1 MRVKQVIRRI
11 RWLFI
16 IPVLSIVSG
25 CVSTHHEEEKTGLFG
40 NDPIKTMTA
49 FELVEQGKTTQK
61 ELEQI
66 GFDSNAP
73 NVNRLMGPEGMK
85 ELLGEQCFDTALR
98 DGNNILPL
106 FQELSHYSVFIFPLR
121 DIIETEDRFYFST
134 KNTDTVGRDD
144 KFVFILKDGVVIY
157 KAPKL
162 ANIDK
167 HESEHAFA
175 QGLLN
180 VLEQFSGGISKLYD
194 LIKKL
199 KP

>member
-1 MRVKQVIRRI
+1 MRRI
-11 RWLFI
+11 GWFMFVPILMMA
-16 IPVLSIVSG
+16 VG
-25 CVSTHHEEEKTGLFG
+25 CIKTRHEEEKTGLFD
-40 NDPIKTMTA
+40 NDPEKTMTA
-49 FELVEQGKTTQK
+49 FEKVEQGKTTQ
-61 ELEQI
+61 EQLEQI
-66 GFDSNAP
+66 GFDSGAP

-98 DGNNILPL
+98 DGGNILPL
-106 FQELSHYSVFIFPLR
+106 FQELSHYSVLIFPLR
-121 DIIETEDRFYFST
+121 DVIEKEDRFYFST

-175 QGLLN
+175 EGLLN
-180 VLEQFSGGISKLYD
+180 VIEKFGGSIGKLYD
-194 LIKKL
+194 LLKKL